1 MCCQVSPHKPEG
13 ENWFLHVIFWPP
25 HMGLPPKSTNPISV
39 KTIKSSLKLLFLQDF
54 LHEVM
59 LGIFFFFFASVKMTY
74 DFCSLFMRYTKFS
87 DFIYKYVY
95 IYTFTQPWMPE
106 EETSWLQCLYL
117 LMHFWIQF
125 TVILL
130 RYIHIFLHFSSAWK
144 SVNGFF
150 VIFFPE
156 DIHVDIKFNWVFN
169 SFFLMAKDAG
179 HFKRNFM
186 LSVFILFVGGE
197 NVLFSNMENVFHLEA
212 Y

>member
-39 KTIKSSLKLLFLQDF
+39 KIIKSSLKLLFLQDF

-59 LGIFFFFFASVKMTY
+59 LGIFFFFASVKMTY
-74 DFCSLFMRYTKFS
+74 DFCSLFMHYTKFS

-106 EETSWLQCLYL
+106 EETSWLQCLNL

-125 TVILL
+125 TAILL
-130 RYIHIFLHFSSAWK
+130 RYIHIFYHFSSAWK

-150 VIFFPE
+150 VIFFQRTYMWISSLTE
-156 DIHVDIKFNWVFN
+156 FSIH
-169 SFFLMAKDAG
+169 FFFDG
-179 HFKRNFM
+179 
-186 LSVFILFVGGE
+186 
-197 NVLFSNMENVFHLEA
+197 
-212 Y
+212 